1 MARRIENGEEEWVNE
16 YSDETNNRTKGILK
30 QSKK

>member
-16 YSDETNNRTKGILK
+16 YEETNNLRKNPP
-30 QSKK
+30 KKK